1 MAKHPVWG
9 LTGNIG
15 AGKSTVGAML
25 RALGARVIDSDATV
39 RTLLESNELVKW
51 SVRHE
56 FPASRRADGGVDR
69 AALARV
75 VFADRKQLT
84 RLENLLYP
92 AVGLATDALLAE
104 ATDAPVTFIEAI
116 NVVEGPSGLRL
127 DGLWIVEADPEVLV
141 ERVVAS
147 GRLSAAEVRARLA
160 MQAAPEEKAEA
171 FRHLRPGR
179 PIVRLDNNGSLEELQ
194 TQVTARW
201 NDLLAG

>member
-1 MAKHPVWG
+1 MAPHPVLG

-25 RALGARVIDSDATV
+25 RELGARVIDSDATV
-39 RTLLESNELVKW
+39 RTLLESDAAVRW
-51 SVRHE
+51 GVRHE
-56 FPASRRADGGVDR
+56 FPAARRADGGVDR

-104 ATDAPVTFIEAI
+104 ATDAPATFIEAI

-127 DGLWIVEADPEVLV
+127 DGLWLVEADPALLV
-141 ERVVAS
+141 QRVVAS
-147 GRLSAAEVRARLA
+147 GRLSVAQAQARLA
-160 MQAAPEEKAEA
+160 MQAGPEAKADA
-171 FRHLRPGR
+171 FRGLRPER
-179 PIVRLDNNGSLEELQ
+179 PIVRLDNNGSLDELR
-194 TQVTARW
+194 TQITAHWRR
-201 NDLLAG
+201 LLGD

>member
-39 RTLLESNELVKW
+39 RALLESDVGVQQR
-51 SVRHE
+51 VRE
-56 FPASRRADGGVDR
+56 AFSAARRSDGGVDR

-75 VFADRKQLT
+75 VFADRKELT

-92 AVGLATDALLAE
+92 AVGLATDELLAE
-104 ATDAPVTFIEAI
+104 ATDAPATFIEAI
-116 NVVEGPSGLRL
+116 NVVEGPSGTRL
-127 DGLWIVEADPEVLV
+127 DGLWIVEADPALLV
-141 ERVVAS
+141 ERVVAG
-147 GRLSAAEVRARLA
+147 GRLSADEVRARLA
-160 MQAAPEEKAEA
+160 MQAGPEAKADA
-171 FRHLRPGR
+171 FRGLRPGR
-179 PIVRLDNNGSLEELQ
+179 PIVRVDNDGSLEELR

-201 NDLLAG
+201 RLLLDG